1 MILHA
6 SIIVRKTHKAAIFY
20 NTLRHL
26 IMYTHHGT
34 TNHWKNHSPRAIF
47 MYLFFEEILEE
58 VETAVEVDI
67 GADVAGSRIL
77 LALP

>member
-1 MILHA
+1 
-6 SIIVRKTHKAAIFY
+6 
-20 NTLRHL
+20 
-26 IMYTHHGT
+26 
-34 TNHWKNHSPRAIF
+34 